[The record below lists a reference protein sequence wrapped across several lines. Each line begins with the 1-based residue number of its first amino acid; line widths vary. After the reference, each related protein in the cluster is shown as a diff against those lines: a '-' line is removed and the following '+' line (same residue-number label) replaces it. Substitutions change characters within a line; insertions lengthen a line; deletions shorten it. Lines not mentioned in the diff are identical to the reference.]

1 MREKIIDTIQILF
14 GVYLFLYLMFV
25 IGTANFDIFDWHDSV
40 RGSYA
45 MLVTYITVMAVI
57 IRHVKS

>member
-25 IGTANFDIFDWHDSV
+25 IGTANFDILEWYDLVRYFYALGISSV
-40 RGSYA
+40 TA
-45 MLVTYITVMAVI
+45 LTIT
-57 IRHVKS
+57 IRHVK